1 MTVHKRPT
9 DDTSVPLKQRGDK
22 RLIEESRLAK
32 KARLDHDTQSA
43 LQAQKHWESL
53 PDYKHLCMG
62 DLVVPAG
69 FKSTKEFREKH
80 PELFQDSG
88 AETVDEKQLAA

>member
-1 MTVHKRPT
+1 
-9 DDTSVPLKQRGDK
+9 
-22 RLIEESRLAK
+22 
-32 KARLDHDTQSA
+32 
-43 LQAQKHWESL
+43 
-53 PDYKHLCMG
+53 MG